1 MFDRTSRVF
10 KNEIN
15 VYRLTDPEVLLK
27 KMVHLTEIEPVFS
40 FVIKV
45 IIVSVKCALPID
57 HRKLLCLFKN

>member
-15 VYRLTDPEVLLK
+15 VYRLTDPVVLLK
-27 KMVHLTEIEPVFS
+27 KMCQLTEIEPVFS

-45 IIVSVKCALPID
+45 IIVSVKCTLPIG
-57 HRKLLCLFKN
+57 